1 VHGSDV
7 SGIPAVRLVL
17 RGREFRRLLATR
29 LSSQAAD
36 GIFQASLASAVFFS
50 PERATTAA
58 DAAAGFAVLLLP
70 YSLVGPFA
78 GVLLD
83 RWRRQRVLV
92 VGNAV
97 RALLVVG
104 TAALLASVSV
114 GAAYY
119 AAALAVLSVNRF
131 FLAALGASLPHV
143 VDRERLVLA
152 NSLTTT
158 AGAVVAIGGGGIGL
172 GLRELAGP
180 GDVGNALVALGAAAA
195 YLGSSLLARRLDGDL
210 LGPDAVPRRPMSEQ
224 LGHVAHGLVD
234 GARHVGERPA
244 AWQALAVIAVHRLAY
259 GVSLVATL
267 LLYRNTYL
275 PEGVLRTGLAGLGQ
289 AFAASALGF
298 AVAAVVT
305 PPASRRLGKERWI
318 VATLGAACVAELVFG
333 LFYTKGALLIT
344 AVVLGVAAQ
353 GSKICVDT
361 IVQEAVEDNYRGR
374 VFSLYDTLF
383 NVTLVASATLAAV
396 VVPPSG
402 RSQPLIVGIAAIY
415 AVGAAGYAL
424 AQRRARVRG
433 DLAVR

>member
-1 VHGSDV
+1 MDGSDV
-7 SGIPAVRLVL
+7 SGLPAVRLL
-17 RGREFRRLLATR
+17 LSGREFRRLLATR
-29 LSSQAAD
+29 LSSQLAD

-92 VGNAV
+92 IGNAV
-97 RALLVVG
+97 RAAMVVG
-104 TAALLASVSV
+104 TAALLAGLSV
-114 GAAYY
+114 GPAYY

-152 NSLTTT
+152 NSLSTTT
-158 AGAVVAIGGGGIGL
+158 GAVVAIAGGGIGL
-172 GLRELAGP
+172 LLRELAGP
-180 GDVGNALVALGAAAA
+180 DDAGNAVVALGAAAA
-195 YLGSSLLARRLDGDL
+195 YLGSSALARRLDGDL
-210 LGPDAVPRRPMSEQ
+210 LGPDEVPRHELRDQ
-224 LGHVAHGLVD
+224 LGHVVRGLLD
-234 GARHVGERPA
+234 GARHVAERPA
-244 AWQALAVIAVHRLAY
+244 AWQALGVIAVHRLAY

-267 LLYRNTYL
+267 LLYRNTYAADGL
-275 PEGVLRTGLAGLGQ
+275 LRSGLAGLGQ

-298 AVAAVVT
+298 AIAAVVT
-305 PPASRRLGKERWI
+305 PPASRRWGKERWI
-318 VATLGAACVAELVFG
+318 VMTLAAACAAELAFG
-333 LFYTKGALLIT
+333 LSYTKGALLLA

-361 IVQEAVEDNYRGR
+361 IVQEAMEDNYRGR

-383 NVTLVASATLAAV
+383 NVTLVLSAALAAV

-402 RSQPLIVGIAAIY
+402 VSQPLIVGIAATY
-415 AVGAAGYAL
+415 ALGALGYGL
-424 AQRRARVRG
+424 AQRSRPRG
-433 DLAVR
+433 PATVD